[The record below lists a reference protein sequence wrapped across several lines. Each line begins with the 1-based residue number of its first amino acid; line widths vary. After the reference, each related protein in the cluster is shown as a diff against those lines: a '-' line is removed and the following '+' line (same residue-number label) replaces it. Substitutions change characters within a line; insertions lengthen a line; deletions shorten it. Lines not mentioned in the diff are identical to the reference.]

1 MKPPNDERLMRYFD
15 RELDD
20 AEAGEVE
27 EWLAGSAEARALL
40 ARLERVGETV
50 RSIGDDL
57 GAGAD
62 GIADAVMGQLD
73 AQGEPPA
80 IARSPAAGARA
91 ASAQSR
97 AARRWLA
104 RIPALGL
111 GLAAAAALAIYFR
124 PHPPPP
130 IGHVGPA
137 VAGSL
142 PEPFAPDPVASEV
155 EPSSDPGAGASIE
168 SVDFGAVA
176 GTIFMV
182 PGGPSADETQTPV
195 VWLMDEPAPDEGRM
209 APL

>member
-40 ARLERVGETV
+40 ARLERVGDTV

-111 GLAAAAALAIYFR
+111 GRTEPRPSRSISARIPRRRSVMSARPSPGRSRSRSHPIRWPPRSSRRAI
-124 PHPPPP
+124 
-130 IGHVGPA
+130 
-137 VAGSL
+137 
-142 PEPFAPDPVASEV
+142 
-155 EPSSDPGAGASIE
+155 
-168 SVDFGAVA
+168 
-176 GTIFMV
+176 
-182 PGGPSADETQTPV
+182 
-195 VWLMDEPAPDEGRM
+195 PAPARPSNPSTSARSRGRYSWFR
-209 APL
+209 AGRARTRLKPPSFG